1 MKKILLSLLIGA
13 SVALAAGTIQD
24 AKNLYAKG
32 EFLKASTTAAELN
45 TAEGEAFAAK
55 ALSLYAAT
63 QPEKS
68 QDELY
73 SKAETYARAAIKL
86 NPKYAEGYMEVARA
100 LGRLSQLRGV
110 LTALSQGYGNQIRDN
125 IEKCLE
131 YDKDHAGAMIAYGLW
146 HSEIIAKGVAWL
158 YGADSNKAIE
168 YFKKAIKLE
177 PKTIIHRVEYA
188 RGLTL
193 LDKKKYLN
201 EAVDQ
206 LEVAVGLTPND
217 AAEKLDLAR
226 AERELASL
234 KSGK

>member
-1 MKKILLSLLIGA
+1 MKKVLLSLLIGA
-13 SVALAAGTIQD
+13 SVALAATTLQD
-24 AKNLYAKG
+24 AKSLYIKG
-32 EFLKASTTAAELN
+32 EFLKASNVAAELK

-55 ALSLYAAT
+55 ALSLYAST
-63 QPEKS
+63 QPEKN

-73 SKAETYARAAIKL
+73 SKAETYARSAIKL
-86 NPKYAEGYMEVARA
+86 NPRYAEGYMEVVRS

-110 LTALSQGYGNQIRDN
+110 LTALSQGYGNQIREN

-131 YDKDHAGAMIAYGLW
+131 YDKDHAGAMVAYGVW
-146 HSEIIAKGVAWL
+146 HSEVVSKGVAWL
-158 YGADSNKAIE
+158 YGADGNKAIE

-188 RGLTL
+188 RGMVL
-193 LDKKKYLN
+193 LDKKKYLS
-201 EAVDQ
+201 EAVEQ
-206 LEVAVGLTPND
+206 LEIAVKLTPND

-226 AERELASL
+226 AGRDLADL